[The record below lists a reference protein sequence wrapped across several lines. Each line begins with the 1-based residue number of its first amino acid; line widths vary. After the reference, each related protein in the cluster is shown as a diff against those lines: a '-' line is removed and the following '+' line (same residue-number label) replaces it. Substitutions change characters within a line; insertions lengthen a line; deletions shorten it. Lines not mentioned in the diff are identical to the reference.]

1 MSTAMPVAISSY
13 ASQGIPTADYHSKLN
28 SYVVVVSLVAASGG
42 LLFGYDLGVTG
53 QFCGSQLAGSTYR
66 FPVRVLVPLQGLDF
80 CGRFINVEHS
90 ENKHR
95 YIPYKVF
102 FHFPMHCL

>member
-1 MSTAMPVAISSY
+1 MSTVMPVAMSSY

-53 QFCGSQLAGSTYR
+53 QLFCSTSRRKYTS
-66 FPVRVLVPLQGLDF
+66 FSHRVLA
-80 CGRFINVEHS
+80 C
-90 ENKHR
+90 
-95 YIPYKVF
+95 
-102 FHFPMHCL
+102 